1 MNRLELVEK
10 FREYLFKAER
20 DLWNM
25 PEAGYKEFKTDAYM
39 KKEFRRLGYDLIE
52 AENITGFYT
61 VVDTGRVGPTVLV
74 LAELDALYSSL
85 HPDTDKETGCVHAC
99 GHNVQCS
106 AMLGLASVLKEDGAL
121 DGLSGKIKLC
131 VVPAEEGIEMSF
143 RQELVKKGIIKFL
156 SGKPE
161 FISRRFFDDVD
172 VAFMFHTHSKVEEG
186 EGKCEFY
193 LSKGSNGVI
202 RKKTVIKGKATHAGG
217 NPYEGINALNA
228 LSLVLSAT
236 NSLRETFREK
246 NYVRFHSIVTKGGS
260 SVNVVPDEVI
270 LESYV
275 RGATVDAVK
284 EANDKINRAIASA
297 CSANGC
303 GCEITDMAGSEP
315 LTGDENLANLACE
328 VFEEI
333 VGKDGYYKD
342 DMWFTSSTDMG
353 DISTLFPAIHAYVV
367 CADGA
372 GHSKDYQIVD
382 KEIACVKNVKAQY
395 GILIKLLSDDGKR
408 AYQIKKEFKPVFNS
422 VDEYLAHKNTLS
434 KTKDAVKFNSNGTI
448 TIDYK

>member
-1 MNRLELVEK
+1 MNRLALVEK
-10 FREYLFKAER
+10 FRDYIFKAER
-20 DLWNM
+20 DLWKI
-25 PEAGYKEFKTDAYM
+25 PEPGYKEFKTDAYM
-39 KKEFRRLGYDLIE
+39 KKEFKRLGYDIVE

-74 LAELDALYSSL
+74 LAELDALYSAL

-106 AMLGLASVLKEDGAL
+106 AMLGLASVLKEEGAL
-121 DGLSGKIKLC
+121 DGLSGKIKLA
-131 VVPAEEGIEMSF
+131 VVPAEEGIELGF
-143 RQELVKKGIIKFL
+143 RSELIKKGVISFA

-161 FISRRFFDDVD
+161 FISRRYFDDVD

-186 EGKCEFY
+186 KGKYDFY
-193 LSKGSNGVI
+193 LNKGSNGVI

-217 NPYEGINALNA
+217 NPYEGVNALNA

-260 SVNVVPDEVI
+260 SVNVVPDEIV

-275 RGATVDAVK
+275 RGATVEAILDANK
-284 EANDKINRAIASA
+284 KINRAIAAA

-315 LTGDENLANLACE
+315 LTGDENLTDLAGE

-333 VGKDGYYKD
+333 VGKDGYLKD
-342 DMWFTSSTDMG
+342 DMWFPSSTDMG
-353 DISTLFPAIHAYVV
+353 DVSTLFPSLHAYTV

-372 GHSKDYQIVD
+372 GHSKDYQIVNP
-382 KEIACVKNVKAQY
+382 ENGCVKNVKAQY
-395 GILIKLLSDDGKR
+395 GILIKLLSDGGKR
-408 AYQIKKEFKPVFNS
+408 AYEIKSKFKPVFNS
-422 VDEYLAHKNTLS
+422 VEEFVEHKKSVS
-434 KTKDAVKFNSNGTI
+434 KTKDAVKFNDDGTI
-448 TIDYK
+448 TLDF